1 MHKHMMEK
9 EVALNTINQIK
20 SNRERNSGSVDRQT
34 DNQILCIIRHFY

>member
-20 SNRERNSGSVDRQT
+20 SNQIEKEIRDQWTDRQT
-34 DNQILCIIRHFY
+34 IKFCA